1 MPAWRNRSIGMQM
14 FKFDI
19 VGFLQWGFNFYNNFY
34 SVDQVNPYA
43 DSNGE
48 HWVPAGD
55 TYSVY
60 PAADGT
66 ALDSTRIVVFHDAI
80 QDIGAMKL
88 CAELYSK
95 EEVVKAIED
104 ILGEELTFDRCAY
117 TSQEMLSI
125 REKINAMIKA
135 KL

>member
-1 MPAWRNRSIGMQM
+1 
-14 FKFDI
+14 
-19 VGFLQWGFNFYNNFY
+19 
-34 SVDQVNPYA
+34 
-43 DSNGE
+43 
-48 HWVPAGD
+48 
-55 TYSVY
+55 
-60 PAADGT
+60 
-66 ALDSTRIVVFHDAI
+66 
-80 QDIGAMKL
+80 MKL

>member
-1 MPAWRNRSIGMQM
+1 MQM

-60 PAADGT
+60 PGGDGN
-66 ALDSTRIVVFHDAI
+66 ALDSTRIVVFHEAI

-125 REKINAMIKA
+125 REKINSMIKA